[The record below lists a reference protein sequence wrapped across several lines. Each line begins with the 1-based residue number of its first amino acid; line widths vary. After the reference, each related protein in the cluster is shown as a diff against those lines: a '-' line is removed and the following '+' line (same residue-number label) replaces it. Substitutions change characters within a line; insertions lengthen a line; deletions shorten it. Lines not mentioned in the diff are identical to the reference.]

1 VPRTSTSRVRGPLA
15 GTKILMTDAD
25 ADADAGMIMDCDEYE
40 AGYEKFMDELFGN
53 SKFERAAKELHDL
66 AMKAINNLPR
76 RSSGW
81 GREATVTGILCCQ
94 SADEI
99 VGDAEE
105 GMLRG
110 MACEEAVIQE
120 LEEVLGNYR
129 DHTEPEK
136 ELNKRKQC
144 LERVESLQEEV
155 DLGRAEVGYRQ
166 ADFESHLARIQR
178 EEDREQH
185 EAGRTRALE
194 SLVHFLSGTPPD
206 RWSDDHR
213 KAFES
218 AQESGHSIPIHFS
231 KVPMDLWDQEMCDDA
246 DMEAKSE
253 GYSSIIERQDVK
265 EGKISISYRQSA
277 EPGVGAVRTI
287 NRLRFD
293 TCGDEVSDGSDEGYD
308 EAGEQLAWSEGYD
321 SLAEKEAMEAGFGSI
336 PEYKAARA
344 EGYSHV
350 DQKEEAEV
358 EAGKID
364 IYYEDIPG
372 LPGRVRKRIR

>member
-1 VPRTSTSRVRGPLA
+1 MPRTSTSRVRGPLA

-25 ADADAGMIMDCDEYE
+25 ADATMTEDCDEYE
-40 AGYEKFMDELFGN
+40 AGYERFMDELFGN
-53 SKFERAAKELHDL
+53 NKFERAAKELHDQAL
-66 AMKAINNLPR
+66 KAIDMLPR
-76 RSSGW
+76 RSSGS
-81 GREATVTGILCCQ
+81 GMEDTVTGILCCQ

-99 VGDAEE
+99 LGDAEE
-105 GMLRG
+105 AMMRG
-110 MACEEAVIQE
+110 MAREEAEIQE
-120 LEEVLGNYR
+120 LEEVLGSYQ

-144 LERVESLQEEV
+144 LERVESLQEQV
-155 DLGRAEVGYRQ
+155 DMGRAEVGYRQ

-185 EAGRTRALE
+185 EADRTRALE

-231 KVPMDLWDQEMCDDA
+231 KVPMELWDQEMCYDA
-246 DMEAKSE
+246 DMEAKRE

-265 EGKISISYRQSA
+265 EGKTLISYRQSG

-287 NRLRFD
+287 NRL
-293 TCGDEVSDGSDEGYD
+293 S
-308 EAGEQLAWSEGYD
+308 W
-321 SLAEKEAMEAGFGSI
+321 
-336 PEYKAARA
+336 
-344 EGYSHV
+344 
-350 DQKEEAEV
+350 
-358 EAGKID
+358 
-364 IYYEDIPG
+364 
-372 LPGRVRKRIR
+372 